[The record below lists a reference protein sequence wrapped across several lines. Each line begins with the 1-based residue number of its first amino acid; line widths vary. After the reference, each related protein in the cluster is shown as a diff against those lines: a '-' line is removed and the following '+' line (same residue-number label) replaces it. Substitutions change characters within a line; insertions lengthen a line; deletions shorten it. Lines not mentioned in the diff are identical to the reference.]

1 MLVND
6 VRSLED
12 IHEYVKKVW
21 GNNPL
26 YILEANAKYMYIYGK
41 EIGKQ
46 EADAD
51 RALLQQ
57 YGTDMVKLAD
67 AAARK
72 RGFNTNMVAGFCDL
86 FRTAY
91 IEAYTDYMKK
101 NPIVCECCG
110 QPLPPKEG

>member
-1 MLVND
+1 MLIDD

-12 IHEYVKKVW
+12 IPEYVKKMW
-21 GNNPL
+21 GNNAL
-26 YILEANAKYMYIYGK
+26 HVLEANAKYMYIYGK

-46 EADAD
+46 EAEAD
-51 RALLQQ
+51 LTIMQQ

-67 AAARK
+67 AAAK
-72 RGFNTNMVAGFCDL
+72 ERGFNTNMVAGFSAL

-91 IEAYTDYMKK
+91 IEAYTDYMKE
-101 NPIVCECCG
+101 NPIVCWCCG